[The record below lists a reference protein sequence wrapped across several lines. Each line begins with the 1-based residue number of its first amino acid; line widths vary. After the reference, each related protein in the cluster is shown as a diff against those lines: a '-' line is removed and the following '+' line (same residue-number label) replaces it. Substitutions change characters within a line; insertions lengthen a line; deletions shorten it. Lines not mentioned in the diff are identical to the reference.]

1 MSAINSENLKVALV
15 QSDIFWLQ
23 PQQNL
28 DNLTMKLQHIESVD
42 LILLP
47 ETFAT
52 GFAINLD
59 VAEVEQGPVF
69 NWMQTQA
76 AAHNA
81 VVAGSVLIEQ
91 QGKKANRFYWC
102 WPDGSFE
109 FYDKRHLFC
118 LGKEGDYVRAGDSR
132 KVFTIK
138 GFRLLPQI
146 CYDLRFPVFQR
157 NRNDYEVMVNV
168 ANWPAA
174 RRRIWDTLLQARA
187 IENQCYVLASN
198 RVGDDGNGV
207 AHNGGTAAYDFV
219 GEALAKGEDN
229 KPGVV
234 ITELSKEKL
243 EQFRKSFPAHLD
255 ADDFS
260 INF

>member
-1 MSAINSENLKVALV
+1 MSAINSESLKVALV
-15 QSDIFWLQ
+15 QSDIVWLQ

-28 DNLTMKLQHIESVD
+28 DNLTMQLQHIEPVD

-52 GFAINLD
+52 GFAINLAS
-59 VAEVEQGPVF
+59 AEAEQGPVF

-76 AAHNA
+76 TAHNA
-81 VVAGSVLIEQ
+81 VVTGSVLVEQ
-91 QGKKANRFYWC
+91 QDKKANRFYWC
-102 WPDGSFE
+102 RPDGSFE

-132 KVFTIK
+132 KVFTIN

-157 NRNDYEVMVNV
+157 NRNDYDVMVNV

-219 GEALAKGEDN
+219 GEALAQGEDN
-229 KPGVV
+229 KPGIV
-234 ITELSKEKL
+234 ISELSKEKL

>member
-1 MSAINSENLKVALV
+1 MSVINAENLKVALV
-15 QSDIFWLQ
+15 QSDIAWLQ

-28 DNLTMKLQHIESVD
+28 ASLAAHFKKIESVD

-59 VAEVEQGPVF
+59 VAEAEQGPIF

-76 AAHNA
+76 RVHNA
-81 VVAGSVLIEQ
+81 VVAGSVLVDQ

-102 WPDGSFE
+102 WPDGRVE

-138 GFRLLPQI
+138 SFRLLPQI

-157 NRNDYEVMVNV
+157 NRNDYDVMVNV

-198 RVGDDGNGV
+198 RVGNDGNGV
-207 AHNGGTAAYDFV
+207 AHNGGTAAYDYV
-219 GEALAKGEDN
+219 GEALTKTKDDVSSIAI
-229 KPGVV
+229 V
-234 ITELSKEKL
+234 ELKKEQL
-243 EQFRKSFPAHLD
+243 EQFRKNFPAHLD

-260 INF
+260 IHH